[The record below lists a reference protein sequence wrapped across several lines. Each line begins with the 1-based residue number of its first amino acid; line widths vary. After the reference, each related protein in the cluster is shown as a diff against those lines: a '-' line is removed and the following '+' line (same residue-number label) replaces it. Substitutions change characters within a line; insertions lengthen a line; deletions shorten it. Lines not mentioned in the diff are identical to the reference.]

1 MFPSSSLLG
10 CSLLLAGLASFP
22 ARAAQSS
29 TAPPLP
35 LLAQAAKGTA
45 LAKELQGKP
54 VVVDVYASWCPACRN
69 IAPTLSK
76 LRQSYANRVHFV
88 VLDVS
93 DKAKT
98 EASQATAKRLGLAS
112 FFATNRTQTGLVAII
127 EPATGKIL
135 SQQRNNADVG
145 TYTAVLNKA
154 LAQ

>member
-1 MFPSSSLLG
+1 
-10 CSLLLAGLASFP
+10 
-22 ARAAQSS
+22 
-29 TAPPLP
+29 
-35 LLAQAAKGTA
+35 
-45 LAKELQGKP
+45 
-54 VVVDVYASWCPACRN
+54 
-69 IAPTLSK
+69 
-76 LRQSYANRVHFV
+76 VHFV

-112 FFATNRTQTGLVAII
+112 YFAANRTQIGLVAII
-127 EPATGKIL
+127 DPATGKIL